1 MCCIKSKVKT
11 ITICGH
17 IYKFQ
22 YQNNNKYSYYFCD
35 KRKSEACQG
44 QVILSPNGTIVE
56 QSNHSCKLPD
66 SQHNG
71 KTLEEVH
78 EYEETDRGFKINGHY
93 YHFCREY
100 KTETQ
105 NKYYL
110 CNKICNSIRCPGSI
124 TISPSH
130 HIIKKVGHTCNQ
142 LKNKKTPRIMI
153 TVDGYSYNF
162 QTQYK
167 NKNKY
172 FRCRKKNT
180 QKCRGSVTLSPKET
194 IVRKRVHTCSS
205 VCKVEETIFEDVL
218 EYEESGRRFKI
229 NGHYYNLIYETKTG
243 NKYYVCNKKHCAI
256 KCRGSITITSDRK
269 IVKKV
274 DHICNLFAQSNF
286 LPNQMSPS

>member
-1 MCCIKSKVKT
+1 
-11 ITICGH
+11 
-17 IYKFQ
+17 
-22 YQNNNKYSYYFCD
+22 
-35 KRKSEACQG
+35 
-44 QVILSPNGTIVE
+44 
-56 QSNHSCKLPD
+56 
-66 SQHNG
+66 
-71 KTLEEVH
+71 
-78 EYEETDRGFKINGHY
+78 
-93 YHFCREY
+93 
-100 KTETQ
+100 
-105 NKYYL
+105 
-110 CNKICNSIRCPGSI
+110 
-124 TISPSH
+124 
-130 HIIKKVGHTCNQ
+130 
-142 LKNKKTPRIMI
+142 MI

-286 LPNQMSPS
+286 LPNQMSPSQLQCILYIRWKKSLVIFAIYVILRICLDFLHLIKICILKLVERKLIKFKQKENLNNMSADLTPKSNHRSTLSYYISSSSAKSYQSTRFSKFKRFFSRQQIQQ